1 MIQPARRIP
10 YAREEKLKATLKRL
24 EEQGIVASVDQA
36 TDWVSN
42 LVITEKKNGSIRVCL
57 DPKPLNTAI
66 KRERHMIPTP
76 ADVQRKLSGCKT
88 FTVLDMR
95 DAFWHVRLSGESSYK
110 CTFNTPWG
118 RKRFLRMPFG
128 ISSAS
133 EVLQKRNEETFGDIA
148 GVHIIADDIIIGARD
163 DKEHDDTL
171 LKVMERARGKNA
183 KFSKD
188 KIQFKVGQVRYMGN
202 LVTGDG
208 LKPDN
213 DKIKAILEMPQ
224 PTDTKSLQ
232 RLLGMVKYL
241 AQYIPNESD
250 ITAPLRELLKQ
261 DAEWKWQPHHDK
273 AMEKTMNAL
282 TRAPVLRFY
291 DVNQPV
297 QIECDASQ
305 TGLGACLLQDGK
317 PVAYASRAMTQP
329 KTRYAQIEKEML
341 AICFACHKFHQYI
354 YGKDTLLETD
364 DKPLQAIFNKPV
376 AMASPRLQRM
386 LVQRQR
392 YSLKVSYKRGT
403 SMYLSDVLSRVYITD
418 TSSALEQEMDMEVL
432 VHTFYESRP
441 VSRAKK

>member
-1 MIQPARRIP
+1 
-10 YAREEKLKATLKRL
+10 
-24 EEQGIVASVDQA
+24 
-36 TDWVSN
+36 
-42 LVITEKKNGSIRVCL
+42 
-57 DPKPLNTAI
+57 
-66 KRERHMIPTP
+66 
-76 ADVQRKLSGCKT
+76 
-88 FTVLDMR
+88 
-95 DAFWHVRLSGESSYK
+95 
-110 CTFNTPWG
+110 
-118 RKRFLRMPFG
+118 MPFG
-128 ISSAS
+128 ISSAR
-133 EVLQKRNEETFGDIA
+133 EVLQKRNEETFGDID

-171 LKVMERARGKNA
+171 LKVMERACGKNA

-188 KIQFKVGQVRYMGN
+188 KIQFKMGQVRYMGN

-213 DKIKAILEMPQ
+213 DKIRVTGDGLKPDNDKIRAILEMPQ
-224 PTDTKSLQ
+224 STDTKSLQ

-241 AQYIPNESD
+241 AQYIPNESN

-273 AMEKTMNAL
+273 AMENTMNAL

-291 DVNQPV
+291 DVNQLV